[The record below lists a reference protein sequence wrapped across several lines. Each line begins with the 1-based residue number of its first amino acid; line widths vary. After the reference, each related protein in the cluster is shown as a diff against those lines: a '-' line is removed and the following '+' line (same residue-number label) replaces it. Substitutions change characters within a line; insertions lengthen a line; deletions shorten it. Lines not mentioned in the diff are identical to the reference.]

1 MEQAQKRD
9 TKMITGSEHISCEDR
24 LRELGLFRLEKRKL
38 WRDLTVAFQYLKG
51 ETYFLRGLMVIGEGG
66 TVLN

>member
-1 MEQAQKRD
+1 MEQVQKRD

-51 ETYFLRGLMVIGEGG
+51 ETYFLHGLMVIGEGG
-66 TVLN
+66 MVLN